1 MLEYKTGNIFEDD
14 AEAIVNTVNCVG
26 IMGRGIALQ
35 CKRLY
40 PENFKAYAKACKTGQ
55 VVPGKMFVYETNCIG
70 NPRIIINFPTKRH
83 WRQNSSITDIVAGL
97 TDFIRVIAEYQVKSV
112 AIPPL
117 GCGNGGLAWDVVRP
131 LLEASLKPVENVVF
145 RVYVPQ
151 ADIQPLPASEP
162 PKMTIG
168 RAALVSL
175 MQRYLDGLMDPFISL
190 LEVHKLMYFLQ
201 EAGMDLKLNY
211 VKHFYGPYAKNLG
224 QVLNRVEGYFITGYK
239 DGGDAPQKPLAIV
252 PGVLPEA
259 NQVLAEKPQI
269 AMFMQRV
276 FELIDGFESPGGMEL
291 LATVHWT
298 VCKENVKD
306 LPGIVQF
313 IHRWNE
319 HKRQFSEAQIKL
331 SYDRLQQFGWI
342 R

>member
-1 MLEYKTGNIFEDD
+1 MLEYKTGNLFEDD

-40 PENFKAYAKACKTGQ
+40 PENFKAYEKACKAGR
-55 VVPGKMFVYETNCIG
+55 VVPGKMFVQETNRIG

-83 WRQNSSITDIVAGL
+83 WRQNSRITDIVAGL
-97 TDFIRVIAEYQVKSV
+97 TDFIRVIAEYHVKSV

-117 GCGNGGLAWDVVRP
+117 GCGNGGLAWDAVRP
-131 LLEASLKPVENVVF
+131 LLEASLNTIENVVF
-145 RVYVPQ
+145 HVYVPQ
-151 ADIQPLPASEP
+151 SDIQPLPASEP

-201 EAGMDLKLNY
+201 EAGMDLRLNY

-224 QVLNRVEGYFITGYK
+224 QVLNKVEGYFITGYK
-239 DGGDAPQKPLAIV
+239 DGGDAPQKPLSIV

-269 AMFMQRV
+269 AKFMQRV
-276 FELIDGFESPGGMEL
+276 VELIDGFETPDGMEL

-298 VCKENVKD
+298 VCKEHVKD

-313 IHRWNE
+313 IHLWNE
-319 HKRQFSEAQIKL
+319 HKHQFSEMQIKL
-331 SYDRLQQFGWI
+331 SYDRLKQFGWLG
-342 R
+342 